1 MQPLPIDPGIID
13 ECRRLAAEIA
23 EGVHRF
29 IDAHTTASIE
39 RTVLRAY
46 GIDGADAEG
55 VPLVN
60 TAVERYLQSGRGIAS
75 FLGRALR
82 RGAANPQQAA
92 EELAWGAIDD
102 GSGGASP
109 EELRAVLAPHTRAA

>member
-1 MQPLPIDPGIID
+1 MQPLPIDPGVVD

-29 IDAHTTASIE
+29 IDAHTTVSIE

-55 VPLVN
+55 QPLVN
-60 TAVERYLQSGRGIAS
+60 ACVERYWKSGLAGRGIAT
-75 FLGRALR
+75 FLGRALA
-82 RGAANPQQAA
+82 RGAQGCDPQQAA
-92 EELAWGAIDD
+92 EQLA
-102 GSGGASP
+102 
-109 EELRAVLAPHTRAA
+109 